1 MTVAQLTEHLTQ
13 EELVGWAAFFEIK
26 AEQEEKSIQ
35 NAKAG
40 RGARTMGAR

>member
-1 MTVAQLTEHLTQ
+1 MTVVQLTEHLTQ

-26 AEQEEKSIQ
+26 TEQEERAMQ

-40 RGARTMGAR
+40 RGARTMGSR